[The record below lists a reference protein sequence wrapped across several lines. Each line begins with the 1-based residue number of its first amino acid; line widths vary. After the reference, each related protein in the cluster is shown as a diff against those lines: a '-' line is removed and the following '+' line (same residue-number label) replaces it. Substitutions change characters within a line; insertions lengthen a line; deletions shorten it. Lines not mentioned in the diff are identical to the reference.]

1 MYSAKNERALTAENR
16 SLQVELNL
24 SKLALDKV
32 VKSHR
37 KAHQITPFDR
47 SVEHLLPQS
56 MPAPM
61 QASSTSN
68 NATTTTLANMTWTV
82 KTPSAMKKASE
93 GTQSNK
99 RLTPLVTAG
108 DRLLAATFPRD
119 RAVATVSQQ
128 EDDILTDVGALK
140 HRMMTK
146 YFTLLAATLQPEL
159 GRVSSSPSSHRAG
172 GKTWTPTLTAVDL
185 CQCELRDDDFKKVP
199 QIVVLFDKK
208 VFQLFSGGQVVEWLR
223 ILPLASF
230 ESVDLKNNYL
240 TGGALTSLFVWLLS
254 LSAED
259 TLRPSP
265 LLLDLKHNMVGF
277 AVERVLFPLLMATTF
292 MCFCF

>member
-1 MYSAKNERALTAENR
+1 MISQDQLNSSAEDFEKTKQIFSSIVDAAEHSVLHSAKNERALTSENR

-47 SVEHLLPQS
+47 SIEHFLSQS
-56 MPAPM
+56 MPGPL
-61 QASSTSN
+61 QASSTTN
-68 NATTTTLANMTWTV
+68 NATATLANMTWTV
-82 KTPSAMKKASE
+82 KTPSATKKASE
-93 GTQSNK
+93 GTQSSK

-128 EDDILTDVGALK
+128 EDDILTDVCALK

-146 YFTLLAATLQPEL
+146 YFTLLAATLQQPEL

-172 GKTWTPTLTAVDL
+172 GKMWTPTLTAVDL

-199 QIVVLFDKK
+199 QIVVLSDKK
-208 VFQLFSGGQVVEWLR
+208 EFQLSFLVVRL
-223 ILPLASF
+223 
-230 ESVDLKNNYL
+230 
-240 TGGALTSLFVWLLS
+240 
-254 LSAED
+254 
-259 TLRPSP
+259 
-265 LLLDLKHNMVGF
+265 
-277 AVERVLFPLLMATTF
+277 
-292 MCFCF
+292 